1 MKKIPN
7 CYLTVGDIGRIT
19 GHGRATVLRW
29 VNRGDL
35 EPAYYLPSESAHIRI
50 ELSELRRFLKV
61 YEMPTPEKFL
71 SMYSIKVTVSKKII
85 EVSESKVKT
94 KTKKKKIK

>member
-35 EPAYYLPSESAHIRI
+35 EPAYYLPSESAHVRI
-50 ELSELRRFLKV
+50 ELDELRRFLKF
-61 YEMPTPEKFL
+61 YSMPTPEKFL
-71 SMYSIKVTVSKKII
+71 VMYSIKVTVSKKILELSGAKI
-85 EVSESKVKT
+85 KT
-94 KTKKKKIK
+94 RKKKRK